1 MANNEII
8 KAMMIKGFIEV
19 HNIKNSNNA
28 VLVNIRH
35 IVDVRDNIIYMD
47 DALPNS
53 SDYPCTHCEET
64 YEEIKQKIKEA
75 VGDDNA

>member
-1 MANNEII
+1 
-8 KAMMIKGFIEV
+8 MIKGFIEV
-19 HNIKNSNNA
+19 HDAQNDNLT

-35 IVDVRDNIIYMD
+35 IIDVRGNVIYMD
-47 DALPNS
+47 DALPTS
-53 SDYPCTHCEET
+53 TDYPYTACAEE